1 MIQRREFI
9 KKSLTLAVGAAAGTA
24 LSGCGEPSTELH
36 TPISFTPGKPLP
48 WVNWAGNHACTPRLR
63 HAPTTEDEVASIL
76 KHSTGIVRP
85 VGASHSFSAVVP
97 TDDTFITTD
106 LLKGLVGHNP
116 DTLETELMAG
126 TRMHAVGAMLESVGQ
141 ALPNMPDMNYP
152 SMGGAIA
159 TSVHATGT
167 EFGSMSSYVTGLTL
181 ATPSG
186 DLIDCDRENNSEIFQ
201 AARTSIGALG
211 VVTKMRL
218 QNQKPFELTEFGS
231 MANTEEVLEDWDQLC
246 EDYRHY
252 EILPIPYSS
261 LSLSV
266 GTRLAKPSDK
276 SSGEDDPQAVHMLRN
291 VYESVAWV
299 PGIGQYAYDKILNIA
314 AKDAG
319 GDTVRTGKSFEVFPH
334 ARIVR
339 FREMEYT
346 VPAEVGAQCLRE
358 ILATIEKKRLPLFFP
373 LEYRVVKGDDTWLS
387 MFHQR
392 DGAAISVHQYGD
404 LDYKAPFAEIEPI
417 FWKYGGRPH
426 WGKIHTL
433 GEKRLAELYPHW
445 NDFQQVRRELDP
457 SGKMLNT
464 HLKTLFGA

>member
-9 KKSLTLAVGAAAGTA
+9 KKSLTLAVGAAAGAT
-24 LSGCGEPSTELH
+24 LSGCGEPSTELQ

-48 WVNWAGNHACTPRLR
+48 WVNWAGNHACIPKVRYAPR
-63 HAPTTEDEVASIL
+63 TEDEVASIL
-76 KHSTGIVRP
+76 KNSTGTVRP
-85 VGASHSFSAVVP
+85 VGASHSFSAIVP

-106 LLKGLVGHNP
+106 LLKGLVSHNP
-116 DTLETELMAG
+116 ETLEAELMAG
-126 TRMHAVGAMLESVGQ
+126 TRMHAVGEMLASVGQ
-141 ALPNMPDMNYP
+141 AMPNMPDMNYP

-167 EFGSMSSYVTGLTL
+167 EFGSTSSYVTGLTL

-186 DLIDCDRENNSEIFQ
+186 DLIDCDRQNNSEIFQ
-201 AARTSIGALG
+201 AARASIGALG
-211 VVTKMRL
+211 VVTKMRI

-231 MANTEEVLEDWDQLC
+231 MANTEEVLENWDSLC
-246 EDYRHY
+246 EEYRHY

-266 GTRLAKPSDK
+266 GTRLAKPGDK
-276 SSGEDDPQAVHMLRN
+276 SSGEDDPQAVHTLRS
-291 VYESVAWV
+291 VFESVAWV
-299 PGIGQYAYDKILNIA
+299 PGIGQYAYDKILNIV

-319 GDTVRTGKSFEVFPH
+319 GDTVRTGRSFDVFPH
-334 ARIVR
+334 SRIVR

-358 ILATIEKKRLPLFFP
+358 VLAIIKKKKLPLFFP
-373 LEYRVVKGDDTWLS
+373 LEYRVVKGDDAWLS

-433 GEKRLAELYPHW
+433 DDKRLAELYPHW
-445 NDFQQVRRELDP
+445 SDFQEVRRELDP